1 MRGLADKV
9 ALVTGGNIGIGAATS
24 RRLAEE
30 GAAVAIGYY
39 EDPDGA
45 ARLAR
50 ECSANGH
57 PAVSVRGDVSDGA
70 SVSEMVASATAAL
83 GAIEILVNNAGV
95 ARHTAFVDIE
105 EDEWDWIFRT
115 NIYGAYR
122 CTRAVLPAMLKAGA
136 GSIVNL
142 SSELALVGEAMQ
154 VHYVVTKCAI
164 IGLTKALAR
173 EVAPR
178 GVRVN
183 AVAPGPTDTRILSD
197 EERTPEYAASIPLR
211 RLGRPED
218 IAATIAF
225 LCSADAEWYTGQ
237 VISPN
242 GGAVI

>member
-1 MRGLADKV
+1 VRGLAGKV
-9 ALVTGGNIGIGAATS
+9 ALVTGGNIGIGAAAS

-30 GAAVAIGYY
+30 GAALAIGYV
-39 EDPDGA
+39 EDADGA
-45 ARLAR
+45 RELAR
-50 ECSANGH
+50 ECSALGH
-57 PAVSVRGDVSDGA
+57 KAIAVRGDVSDPA
-70 SVSEMVASATAAL
+70 SVIEMVQMATASL

-95 ARHTAFVDIE
+95 ARHTPFVDIE
-105 EDEWDWIFRT
+105 EDEWNWIFQT
-115 NIYGAYR
+115 NIYGVYR
-122 CTRAVLPAMLKAGA
+122 CTRAVLPGMLQAGR
-136 GSIVNL
+136 GCIVNL
-142 SSELALVGEAMQ
+142 SSELALVGEAEQ
-154 VHYVVTKCAI
+154 VHYVATKCAI

-178 GVRVN
+178 GIRVN

-197 EERTPEYAASIPLR
+197 EERTPRYAAGIPLQ
-211 RLGRPED
+211 RLGRPAD

>member
-1 MRGLADKV
+1 MKGLAGKV

-24 RRLAEE
+24 RRLAQE
-30 GAAVAIGYY
+30 GATLAIGYY
-39 EDPDGA
+39 EDADGA
-45 ARLAR
+45 RDLAR
-50 ECSANGH
+50 ECSDLGH
-57 PAVSVRGDVSDGA
+57 KAVAVRGDVSDPG
-70 SVSEMVASATAAL
+70 SVTEMVQSAEASL

-95 ARHTAFVDIE
+95 ARHTPFVDIE
-105 EDEWDWIFRT
+105 EDEWNWIFQT
-115 NIYGAYR
+115 NIYGVYR
-122 CTRAVLPAMLKAGA
+122 CTRAVLPAMMQAGR

-142 SSELALVGEAMQ
+142 SSELALVGEAEQ
-154 VHYVVTKCAI
+154 VHYVATKCAI

-178 GVRVN
+178 GIRVN

-197 EERTPEYAASIPLR
+197 DERTPQYASSIPLR
-211 RLGRPED
+211 RLGRPAD

>member
-1 MRGLADKV
+1 MRGLAGKV

-39 EDPDGA
+39 EDPERA
-45 ARLAR
+45 LRLAHD
-50 ECSANGH
+50 CSANGQK
-57 PAVSVRGDVSDGA
+57 AVAVPGDVSDAA
-70 SVSEMVASATAAL
+70 SVAEMVRGATEAL
-83 GAIEILVNNAGV
+83 GPIEILVNNAGV
-95 ARHTAFVDIE
+95 ARHTPFIDI
-105 EDEWDWIFRT
+105 DENEWNWIFQT
-115 NIYGAYR
+115 NIYGVYR
-122 CTRAVLPAMLKAGA
+122 CTRAVLPAMLDAREGC
-136 GSIVNL
+136 IVNL

-154 VHYVVTKCAI
+154 VHYVATKCAI

-173 EVAPR
+173 EAAPY

-197 EERTPEYAASIPLR
+197 EERTTEYAASIPLR

-225 LCSADAEWYTGQ
+225 LCSADAQWYTGQ